1 MHNGKSL
8 ISVFREFSASISKV
22 FILVWTG
29 GGGAGHWAVILSGLD
44 TFLIFPNFLR
54 SSVFKNKFI
63 TVVSMSSE
71 LRAIGNYAVSNLT
84 L

>member
-8 ISVFREFSASISKV
+8 ISVFQEFSASISKA
-22 FILVWTG
+22 FILVWRW
-29 GGGAGHWAVILSGLD
+29 GGAGHWAIIMSGLD